1 MDYIELLITVSVA
14 FLVTVLYIVFRK
26 FIKWAVE
33 DDNKFY
39 TRNGCLGSSKKS
51 REIDKKLSIDKLT
64 EGYALIMLLL
74 VIYII
79 KLILEAA

>member
-1 MDYIELLITVSVA
+1 MNYIELLITVGVA
-14 FLVTVLYIVFRK
+14 FLVTVLYIAFRK
-26 FIKWAVE
+26 FIKWAIE

-39 TRNGCLGSSKKS
+39 TRNGGLGSSKKS
-51 REIDKKLSIDKLT
+51 REIDKRLSIDKLT